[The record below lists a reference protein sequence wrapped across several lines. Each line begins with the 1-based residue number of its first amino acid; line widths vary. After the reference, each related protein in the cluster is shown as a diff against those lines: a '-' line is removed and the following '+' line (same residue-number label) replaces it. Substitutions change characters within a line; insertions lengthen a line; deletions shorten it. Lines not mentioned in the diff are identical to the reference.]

1 MGQSLHAQPLFDNPA
16 PQQMFQRQ
24 HFGLLG
30 PVQEVLIEM
39 ASFTMDENMDWVPV
53 NRQPVEM
60 LRFDVQGYVTETET
74 YDFMGQLEERS
85 VFTRTGNLVTLQTVY
100 DGSQSLL
107 NIIEYNYSNQK
118 LTEEIVRSA
127 QANLIERW
135 EFAYPTP
142 TSMVSR
148 HFDSTGNLLDWSE
161 WKEEQP
167 NKMSMYHYD
176 AASTLLSKSIHDI
189 DGLERES
196 LHYDGQLVF
205 LMRDHSTYDAIGN
218 ILEMISYDETNTEM
232 SRTIYEYE
240 GWDSYNNWLSQKASM
255 SISLG
260 EEGEAI
266 EPGES
271 PFFTMPMQI
280 HYRTFKYGTS
290 TRIPDFMLY

>member
-1 MGQSLHAQPLFDNPA
+1 MKHRMLWKITLGFACMLCLPMGQSLHAQPLFDNPA

-118 LTEEIVRSA
+118 LTEEIVRSGSG
-127 QANLIERW
+127 E
-135 EFAYPTP
+135 
-142 TSMVSR
+142 
-148 HFDSTGNLLDWSE
+148 LDRTLGICLPHPHLDG
-161 WKEEQP
+161 QP
-167 NKMSMYHYD
+167 PLRLHREL
-176 AASTLLSKSIHDI
+176 A
-189 DGLERES
+189 GLERME
-196 LHYDGQLVF
+196 
-205 LMRDHSTYDAIGN
+205 R
-218 ILEMISYDETNTEM
+218 
-232 SRTIYEYE
+232 RTTQQ
-240 GWDSYNNWLSQKASM
+240 NVNVPLRCRQHPP
-255 SISLG
+255 L
-260 EEGEAI
+260 
-266 EPGES
+266 
-271 PFFTMPMQI
+271 QI
-280 HYRTFKYGTS
+280 HPRYRRAGTRKPALRRPTCLS
-290 TRIPDFMLY
+290 HARSFHL